1 MVIVVVF
8 SYVFLLVMAG
18 LNDIWVPESA
28 GNFSQNE
35 GLEKPQRGGHEP
47 CLYLREKI
55 HQELGWNHHLLTNP
69 ASPT

>member
-55 HQELGWNHHLLTNP
+55 HQ
-69 ASPT
+69 